1 MQRNHFMPGLPDFPL
16 APDDNP
22 LILTGKE
29 KKTMAGFEAQI
40 SVICQQ
46 KLSFLREA
54 ARKKG
59 ITAATLD
66 DLKSK
71 SGEPFVEEK
80 EKKTWGRE
88 YRLATV
94 TEDSPITGKSMVTE
108 TAYFCCDMFSV
119 FSKENEN
126 SDGCGWVKGQPIQKA
141 YDDIGVLSGSA
152 GYNIFCKI
160 CGKLIAQH
168 KIVMS

>member
-1 MQRNHFMPGLPDFPL
+1 MQKDHFMPGLPDFPL

-29 KKTMAGFEAQI
+29 KKTMAGFETQI
-40 SVICQQ
+40 SAICQQ
-46 KLSFLREA
+46 KLDFLRGA

-80 EKKTWGRE
+80 EKKGWGHD
-88 YRLATV
+88 YRMATV
-94 TEDSPITGKSMVTE
+94 TADSPITGKPLVTE
-108 TAYFCCDMFSV
+108 TAYLCCDMFSNND
-119 FSKENEN
+119 SG
-126 SDGCGWVKGQPIQKA
+126 GCGWVKGQPIQRA
-141 YDDIGVLSGSA
+141 YNDIGFLSGSA
-152 GYNIFCKI
+152 GYNISCKI
-160 CGKLIAQH
+160 CGKLIGQH
-168 KIVMS
+168 KTIMS